1 MIKNLCVFNI
11 YDYKKYGYTINPTW
25 THDIMEID
33 CIGRVKFLVIID
45 LVKYAGM

>member
-1 MIKNLCVFNI
+1 MYLT
-11 YDYKKYGYTINPTW
+11 YTIIKSTDTINSTW

-33 CIGRVKFLVIID
+33 CIGRVKFLVSID